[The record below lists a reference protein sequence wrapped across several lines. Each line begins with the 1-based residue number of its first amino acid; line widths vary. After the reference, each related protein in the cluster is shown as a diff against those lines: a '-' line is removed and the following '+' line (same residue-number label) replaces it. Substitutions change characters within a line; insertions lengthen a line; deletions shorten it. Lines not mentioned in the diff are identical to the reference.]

1 MGAVS
6 FKRSTPALDAT
17 IKAVNEIGGRYELRV
32 EPARDED
39 ASKLAGLA
47 SKGRN
52 FLRVTPA
59 LQQSMVRFARAE
71 LAFEPTMSARKLL
84 DAAAQGAKAQV
95 ILRFTAQGND
105 VQLKPLTAAWLARK
119 VAKGLDRRIGIATGE
134 LLNSLDDSRWV
145 LIRRS

>member
-1 MGAVS
+1 MSV
-6 FKRSTPALDAT
+6 KRSTPALDAA

-39 ASKLAGLA
+39 ASKLAWLA
-47 SKGRN
+47 GRGRN

-59 LQQSMVRFARAE
+59 LQQSMVRFMRAE
-71 LAFEPTMSARKLL
+71 LAFEPTANARRLL
-84 DAAAQGAKAQV
+84 DAAARGAKAQV

-119 VAKGLDRRIGIATGE
+119 VAKGLDRRIGVATGE
-134 LLNSLDDSRWV
+134 LLNSLDAARWT

>member
-1 MGAVS
+1 MT
-6 FKRSTPALDAT
+6 FKRSTPALDAA
-17 IKAVNEIGGRYELRV
+17 IKAVGELGGRYELRV
-32 EPARDED
+32 EPERDED

>member
-1 MGAVS
+1 MS

-39 ASKLAGLA
+39 ASKLAWLA

-52 FLRVTPA
+52 FLRITPS

-119 VAKGLDRRIGIATGE
+119 VAKGLDRRIGIATGA
-134 LLNSLDDSRWV
+134 LLNSLDSARWV